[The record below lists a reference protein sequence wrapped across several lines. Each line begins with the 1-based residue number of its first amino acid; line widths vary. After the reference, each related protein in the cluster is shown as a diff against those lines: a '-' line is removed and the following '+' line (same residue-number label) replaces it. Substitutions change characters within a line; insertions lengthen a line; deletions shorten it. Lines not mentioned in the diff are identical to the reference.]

1 MAIVIAINLGI
12 FRESS
17 MVNGEYRSILVW
29 LATSSKQ
36 LFTIGH
42 SLFTLPVKNYQRHHV
57 FAVNCIFTPH
67 MKHHCTR
74 LSYESTGYF
83 SSIVADYLAQTSTL
97 RPFYAHIPNLE
108 GIQDAIKARQQ
119 FATPRNVLVS
129 SLKQQ
134 YSTISADNAVT
145 ANIEALGDEKSFTV
159 VTAHQPNI
167 FTGPLYFIYKIL
179 HAIQLA
185 EYLSEQLP
193 TYRFVPVYY
202 MGSEDADL
210 DELGQ
215 VTVDGNALHWATKQ
229 TGAVGR
235 MTVDKELIKLL
246 DSIEGQTGVLPF
258 GKELSD
264 LFRQA
269 YTPGRT
275 IQEATLDLV
284 NALFGRFGLVVLI
297 PDQHT
302 VKAAF
307 SSIVQKELLE
317 GFSHQIVSGTISEL
331 GKNYKVQAGGREI
344 NLFYL
349 INDRRERIEKEG
361 DDYLVNSLNLR
372 FTKEQILE
380 ELKTYPERFSPN
392 VILRGAFQETVLPN
406 IAFIGGGGELA
417 YWLELKNVFEAIG
430 VPYPVLLLRNSFL
443 VMTADQEKRMQQLD
457 LNHQTLFHKANLLLE
472 QLVKKRTS
480 RELALNNETEQ
491 LKVLY
496 EQIKQQAGAVDG
508 TLKAHVE
515 SLFVKSSKR
524 LAELEKKML
533 RAEKRKYEA
542 EERQIQSLKKQ
553 LFPNDSLQERVDNLS
568 GWYARYGKDW
578 IDIVANNSLSLESG
592 FTILVID

>member
-1 MAIVIAINLGI
+1 
-12 FRESS
+12 
-17 MVNGEYRSILVW
+17 
-29 LATSSKQ
+29 
-36 LFTIGH
+36 
-42 SLFTLPVKNYQRHHV
+42 
-57 FAVNCIFTPH
+57 

-83 SSIVADYLAQTSTL
+83 SSIVADYLAQAATL
-97 RPFYAHIPNLE
+97 RPFYAHMPNLE

-129 SLKQQ
+129 SLQQQ
-134 YSTISADNAVT
+134 YSTINTGIAVT
-145 ANIEALGDEKSFTV
+145 ANIEALEDDNSFTV

-185 EYLSEQLP
+185 KYLSEQLP
-193 TYRFVPVYY
+193 AYRFVPVYY

-215 VTVDGNALHWATKQ
+215 VTVDGHALHWATQQ

-258 GKELSD
+258 GKELAD

-297 PDQHT
+297 PDQHAL
-302 VKAAF
+302 KAAF

-317 GFSHQIVSGTISEL
+317 GFSHQIVNGTISEL

-361 DDYLVNSLNLR
+361 DDYVVNSLNLR
-372 FTKEQILE
+372 FTKEQILA

-406 IAFIGGGGELA
+406 IAFVGGGGELA
-417 YWLELKNVFEAIG
+417 YWLELKKVFEAIG

-443 VMTADQEKRMQQLD
+443 IMTAEQEKRMRQLE
-457 LNHQTLFHKANLLLE
+457 LNYQILFHKANLLLE

-491 LKVLY
+491 LTVLY
-496 EQIKQQAGAVDG
+496 EQIKQQAGAVDE

-553 LFPNDSLQERVDNLS
+553 LFPSDSLQERVDNLS
-568 GWYARYGKDW
+568 GWYARYGKEW
-578 IDIVANNSLSLESG
+578 IDMVANNSLSLESG